1 MSKKYIIIDKKINF
15 SVILT
20 LSVFFIVLLVE
31 LILIG
36 NSNVVNNIIISER
49 ISNDLTTIANLNARH
64 AGILLE
70 EQKEKLRTLADTEL
84 IESELES
91 IFKGEATQEG
101 LDRLSDELSEIHEN
115 DDDDFEEVYILD
127 LDGTIVSSSN
137 PSSIGK
143 TVPAAIEFLNSE
155 EDTRISGIY
164 NSDILKKNVID
175 ISSKVFT
182 DENQKIGALVGV
194 LTLKELSEIVT
205 AEGLGVTGESYVV
218 DNKGF
223 FLTPSNFFKGENRGL
238 LAQKIDTQN
247 SRECFQYVSQG
258 ISEYPVYV
266 DYLNYRGEK
275 VLGTHA
281 PIPGTEWCV
290 ITTIDSDEVNENSRN
305 VFFKSLIAIPLI
317 VLVVIT
323 FFAFNLGR
331 FLDRK
336 YKEVK

>member
-1 MSKKYIIIDKKINF
+1 MNKKYIIIDKKINF

-20 LSVFFIVLLVE
+20 LSVFFIILIVE
-31 LILIG
+31 LVLIG
-36 NSNVVNNIIISER
+36 NSNVVSNLIISER
-49 ISNDLTTIANLNARH
+49 IDNDLTTFAKLNARH
-64 AGILLE
+64 AEILLQ

-91 IFKGEATQEG
+91 IFKGDVTQEG
-101 LDRLSDELSEIHEN
+101 LDILSNELSEIYEN

-137 PSSIGK
+137 PNSVGK
-143 TVPAAIEFLNSE
+143 TVPVAIGFLNSE
-155 EDTRISGIY
+155 EKTRLSGVY

-223 FLTPSNFFKGENRGL
+223 FITPSNFFKGENKGL

-247 SRECFQYVSQG
+247 SRECFQSIQE
-258 ISEYPVYV
+258 ISEHPVYSN
-266 DYLNYRGEK
+266 YLNYRGAS

-290 ITTIDSDEVNENSRN
+290 ITTIDSDEVDENSRK

-317 VLVVIT
+317 VLLIIT
-323 FFAFNLGR
+323 FFAFSLGR
-331 FLDRK
+331 FLDKK